1 MSETFH
7 DAIVIGGGIAG
18 ASVAAQLSSELR
30 VAVLERESQPGY
42 HATGRSA
49 AIFSEIYGN
58 AAIRALSRASRPFF
72 FDPPDGFSDVPLVG
86 KRGSLY
92 VARADQLERL
102 NAFATIP
109 EIAEATMRLSARE
122 ARLFSPLLREDY
134 VCAALHEPAASDMDV
149 HALLQGYLRRLRAH
163 GSRLFTRAEV
173 LALEYAAGNWRVHT
187 SAGDFTARI
196 VVNAAGA
203 WADRIAA
210 MAGATP
216 IGIRPLRRTAAMVDA
231 PAGARMTEWPL
242 TIDIDEQFYFK
253 PDAGRIL
260 LSAAD
265 ETPSEPC
272 DASPEDL
279 DVAIAVDRVESAT
292 TLKIEHVRQKWAG
305 LRSFVDDRSPV
316 VGNDPRTPGFFWL
329 GALGGYGIQTAPAM
343 GRVAAAL
350 VLNKPVPQDV
360 LAMGLDPLSIAPG
373 RNRNGASARKTSG

>member
-1 MSETFH
+1 MNETFH

-18 ASVAAQLSSELR
+18 ASVAAQLSSEMR

-58 AAIRALSRASRPFF
+58 AAIRALSRASRAFF

-102 NAFATIP
+102 NAFAAMP

-122 ARLFSPLLREDY
+122 ARLCSPLLREDY

-149 HALLQGYLRRLRAH
+149 HALLHGYLRRLRVH
-163 GSRLFTRAEV
+163 GGRLFTDTEV
-173 LALEYAAGNWRVHT
+173 LALEYAGGNWRIHT
-187 SAGDFTARI
+187 SAGDFRTRI
-196 VVNAAGA
+196 LVNAAGA

-210 MAGATP
+210 MAGAAP

-231 PAGARMTEWPL
+231 PAGARMEEWPL

-279 DVAIAVDRVESAT
+279 DVAVAVDRVEFAT

-316 VGNDPRTPGFFWL
+316 VGYDPRTPGFFWL

-350 VLNKPVPQDV
+350 VLNEPVPQDV
-360 LAMGLDPLSIAPG
+360 LAMGLDPSSIAPG
-373 RNRNGASARKTSG
+373 RNRNGTSGQKTSG